1 LRFIKKA
8 QALGFSLDEME
19 RENPPHGLRRLRSRH
34 PGDAAETTGRA
45 VRAQVSFATKQAV
58 VQYDPQNTST
68 DKLIA
73 AIHQTGFKAVPEP

>member
-1 LRFIKKA
+1 MDCDACAAGI
-8 QALGFSLDEME
+8 QAMLQ
-19 RENPPHGLRRLRSRH
+19 RQ
-34 PGDAAETTGRA
+34 PG
-45 VRAQVSFATKQAV
+45 VLRAQVSFATKQAV